1 MNKVIDIYGYLSL
14 NYINILKFLGEDM
27 FRDEYL
33 QNTIKKHAEIVVINH
48 LIGNDDQVIQNSYIR
63 IKDIYN
69 GVANALEDKM
79 SIVIGNNNI
88 KILHFA
94 SPEYILKYYVA
105 LKCLENIYLNIAK
118 QVDDNVDVRGLFVNG
133 SKKCKK
139 FSEVYFDLMHR
150 INNGSDTMVAFS
162 RSNISLQSGFIL
174 FKNNITASSRNIPI
188 QIDLNL
194 VKVSVLNKIYKDLL
208 EEF

>member
-1 MNKVIDIYGYLSL
+1 M
-14 NYINILKFLGEDM
+14 
-27 FRDEYL
+27 
-33 QNTIKKHAEIVVINH
+33 
-48 LIGNDDQVIQNSYIR
+48 
-63 IKDIYN
+63 
-69 GVANALEDKM
+69 AL
-79 SIVIGNNNI
+79 
-88 KILHFA
+88 
-94 SPEYILKYYVA
+94 
-105 LKCLENIYLNIAK
+105 
-118 QVDDNVDVRGLFVNG
+118 
-133 SKKCKK
+133 KKCKK

-174 FKNNITASSRNIPI
+174 FKNNIAASSRNMPI

>member
-1 MNKVIDIYGYLSL
+1 MDRVIDIYGYLSL

-33 QNTIKKHAEIVVINH
+33 QNTIKKHSEIVVINS
-48 LIGNDDQVIQNSYIR
+48 LIGNDDVVIQNSYAR

-69 GVANALEDKM
+69 GVANTLEDKM

-118 QVDDNVDVRGLFVNG
+118 QLDDNVDVRGLFANG
-133 SKKCKK
+133 SKK
-139 FSEVYFDLMHR
+139 M
-150 INNGSDTMVAFS
+150 
-162 RSNISLQSGFIL
+162 
-174 FKNNITASSRNIPI
+174 
-188 QIDLNL
+188 
-194 VKVSVLNKIYKDLL
+194 
-208 EEF
+208 